1 MMQSTPSTA
10 EVRVSGW
17 VTSAATKDNLPSA
30 AAALPSGNPVRTRSF
45 FLAERPMA
53 LTLIPPAI
61 RCLAIALPMKPVAPD
76 TRITL
81 CASSLHLIIAPH
93 HYTSSWHLVIT
104 PHHGTSSLPAPR
116 HCWRLGGLAVLAGQQ
131 DSRTALFFIIFSVAS
146 DSKHGAGRAP
156 GRMRAGR
163 PGRPQ

>member
-30 AAALPSGNPVRTRSF
+30 AAALPSGNPVRTRSV

-93 HYTSSWHLVIT
+93 HYTSSWHLVIAC
-104 PHHGTSSLPAPR
+104 TSSLLAA
-116 HCWRLGGLAVLAGQQ
+116 WWSGGFGRTTGQQ
-131 DSRTALFFIIFSVAS
+131 DGTVFHYILSLIHISEPTRLRRISYAVFCL
-146 DSKHGAGRAP
+146 
-156 GRMRAGR
+156 
-163 PGRPQ
+163 

>member
-30 AAALPSGNPVRTRSF
+30 AAALPSGNPVRTRSV

-81 CASSLHLIIAPH
+81 CASSLHLII
-93 HYTSSWHLVIT
+93 T

-116 HCWRLGGLAVLAGQQ
+116 HCLHLVIAGGLVVWRFWQ
-131 DSRTALFFIIFSVAS
+131 DNRTAGRHCFSLYSRWQVTANM
-146 DSKHGAGRAP
+146 G
-156 GRMRAGR
+156 RAGR
-163 PGRPQ
+163 PAG

>member
-30 AAALPSGNPVRTRSF
+30 AAALPSGNPVRTRSV

-53 LTLIPPAI
+53 LTLISPAI

-81 CASSLHLIIAPH
+81 CTSSLHLI
-93 HYTSSWHLVIT
+93 IT
-104 PHHGTSSLPAPR
+104 PHHGTSSLLAA
-116 HCWRLGGLAVLAGQQ
+116 WWSGGFGRTTGQQ
-131 DSRTALFFIIFSVAS
+131 DGTVFHYILGG
-146 DSKHGAGRAP
+146 K
-156 GRMRAGR
+156 
-163 PGRPQ
+163 

>member
-30 AAALPSGNPVRTRSF
+30 AAALPSGNPVRTRSV

-81 CASSLHLIIAPH
+81 CASSLHLI
-93 HYTSSWHLVIT
+93 IT

-156 GRMRAGR
+156 GRMRAGAL
-163 PGRPQ
+163 PA

>member
-30 AAALPSGNPVRTRSF
+30 AAALPSGNPVRTGSV

-61 RCLAIALPMKPVAPD
+61 RFLAIALRMKPVAPD

-81 CASSLHLIIAPH
+81 CTSSLHLIITPH
-93 HYTSSWHLVIT
+93 HYTSSWHLVIAGGLVVWRFWQDNRT
-104 PHHGTSSLPAPR
+104 AGR
-116 HCWRLGGLAVLAGQQ
+116 HCFSLY
-131 DSRTALFFIIFSVAS
+131 SRWQVTANM
-146 DSKHGAGRAP
+146 G
-156 GRMRAGR
+156 RAGR
-163 PGRPQ
+163 PAG